1 MYTIIMKEKNT
12 DKIKDIIRVMNYDT
26 MKKIATVLNNI
37 TNSDISLELQNDD
50 FKSLPSNML
59 SKDIKEYFPSLT
71 GDYVTICREKY
82 NSICINEYDIRNDDD
97 SISANIKETTKLLE
111 FYAKSSLLS
120 NNDNS
125 FQLIYRKDAIFD
137 DGERPTIKENN
148 ITGYGYVYTETDDGP
163 ALFANG
169 LQRLPELDY
178 LAKYNK
184 NYIAHNFNS
193 WTHGGNEYTLSND
206 MECMIDAVRHYGETY
221 VYLVIDGEV
230 YKPIN
235 PVFLNC
241 KNAPAIGEYHE

>member
-1 MYTIIMKEKNT
+1 MYTITMKEKNT
-12 DKIKDIIRVMNYDT
+12 DKIEDIIRVMNYNT
-26 MKKIATVLNNI
+26 MKNIATILKNL
-37 TNSDISLELQNDD
+37 TNSNISLELQTDD
-50 FKSLPSNML
+50 FRSLPSNML

-97 SISANIKETTKLLE
+97 SISTNIKETTKLLE

-148 ITGYGYVYTETDDGP
+148 ITGYGSIYTETDDGP

-206 MECMIDAVRHYGETY
+206 MECMINAVRHYGETY
-221 VYLVIDGEV
+221 IYLVIDGEV

-241 KNAPAIGEYHE
+241 KNAPAIGEYHD

>member
-1 MYTIIMKEKNT
+1 MKEKNT
-12 DKIKDIIRVMNYDT
+12 DKIEDIIRVMNYNT
-26 MKKIATVLNNI
+26 MKNFATVLNNI
-37 TNSDISLELQNDD
+37 TNSDISLELQTDK

-71 GDYVTICREKY
+71 GDYVTICKEKY
-82 NSICINEYDIRNDDD
+82 NSICINEYDISNDDD
-97 SISANIKETTKLLE
+97 YSILTDITKNYKLLE

-125 FQLIYRKDAIFD
+125 FQLIYRKDKIFD
-137 DGERPTIKENN
+137 DERPTIKENN
-148 ITGYGYVYTETDDGP
+148 ITGYGSVYAETDDGP

-206 MECMIDAVRHYGETY
+206 MECMINAVRHHGETY

-241 KNAPAIGEYHE
+241 KNAPTIGEYND

>member
-12 DKIKDIIRVMNYDT
+12 DKIMDIIRVMKYDT
-26 MKKIATVLNNI
+26 MKNIATVLKNL
-37 TNSDISLELQNDD
+37 TNSDIVTELQTDE

-82 NSICINEYDIRNDDD
+82 NSICINEYDIRNDD

-137 DGERPTIKENN
+137 DDKRPAIKENN
-148 ITGYGYVYTETDDGP
+148 IAGYGFVYTETDDGP

-221 VYLVIDGEV
+221 VYLVIDGKV

>member
-12 DKIKDIIRVMNYDT
+12 DKIMDIIRVMKYDT
-26 MKKIATVLNNI
+26 MKNIATVLKNL
-37 TNSDISLELQNDD
+37 TNSDIVTELQTDD
-50 FKSLPSNML
+50 FGSLPSNML

-82 NSICINEYDIRNDDD
+82 DSLCINEYDIRNDDY
-97 SISANIKETTKLLE
+97 SISNNIKETTRLLE

-120 NNDNS
+120 NSDNS

-137 DGERPTIKENN
+137 DDKRPAIKENN
-148 ITGYGYVYTETDDGP
+148 IAGYGFIYAETDDGP

-206 MECMIDAVRHYGETY
+206 MECMINAVRHHGETY
-221 VYLVIDGEV
+221 VYLVIDDEV

-241 KNAPAIGEYHE
+241 KNAPTIGEYND

>member
-12 DKIKDIIRVMNYDT
+12 DKIEDIIRVMNYDT
-26 MKKIATVLNNI
+26 MKNIATVLKNL
-37 TNSDISLELQNDD
+37 TNSDIVTELQTDK

-71 GDYVTICREKY
+71 GDYVTICKEKY
-82 NSICINEYDIRNDDD
+82 NSICINEYDISNDDY
-97 SISANIKETTKLLE
+97 SILTDIKKNFKLLE

-120 NNDNS
+120 NNNNS
-125 FQLIYRKDAIFD
+125 FQLIYRKDEIFD
-137 DGERPTIKENN
+137 DDERPAIKENN
-148 ITGYGYVYTETDDGP
+148 IAGYGYVYTETDDGP

-230 YKPIN
+230 CKPIN

-241 KNAPAIGEYHE
+241 KNAPAIGEYHD